1 MTEANDCRSA
11 LIRLH
16 RGHARQGPGDEAFS
30 REVLAGLPALGT
42 SGRVADLGCGSGA
55 GTLLLAECL
64 QRPVIAVDLSPDFVA
79 QLTLQATQRGLSPWI
94 TAEVAD
100 IGALAWPPASL
111 HLLWSEG
118 AAYNLGFARALR
130 TWRPLVAGGGIAVVS
145 ELSWFTGNP
154 PEPARK
160 FWKAGYPGL
169 GSEAE
174 NRSHARD
181 CGFEVIDTL
190 RLPSRAW
197 WDNYYGP
204 LQQRIVSLRA
214 DAGGAMRAVIAET
227 EREMDLFARYSDSY
241 GYTFYILRA
250 P

>member
-1 MTEANDCRSA
+1 M
-11 LIRLH
+11 
-16 RGHARQGPGDEAFS
+16 
-30 REVLAGLPALGT
+30 
-42 SGRVADLGCGSGA
+42 
-55 GTLLLAECL
+55 
-64 QRPVIAVDLSPDFVA
+64 IAVDLSPDFVA

-111 HLLWSEG
+111 DLLWSEG

-145 ELSWFTGNP
+145 ELSWFTRNP
-154 PEPARK
+154 PEPARE
-160 FWKAGYPGL
+160 FWRAAYPGL

-174 NRSHARD
+174 NRSRALD
-181 CGFEVIDTL
+181 CGFEVIDTP

-204 LQQRIVSLRA
+204 LQQRIVSLRV
-214 DAGGAMRAVIAET
+214 DARGAMRAVIAET